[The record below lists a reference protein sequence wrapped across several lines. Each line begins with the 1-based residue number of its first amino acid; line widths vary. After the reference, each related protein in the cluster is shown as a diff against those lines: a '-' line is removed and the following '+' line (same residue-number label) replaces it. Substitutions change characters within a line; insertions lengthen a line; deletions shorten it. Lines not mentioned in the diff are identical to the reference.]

1 MARRGSLLRAF
12 ALLSF
17 VTIALITA
25 VQIAV
30 QWQLLREDLLLWERT
45 STADAIRVQAA
56 AVLAPEDFKDWDTPA
71 ARARFTEFFR
81 LALSN
86 PEILRVKL
94 YGTDKRVVWSDEPR
108 LLGERF
114 EGNVHLAQALA
125 GETVAILEEMAE
137 GNKPEHKYELGFASV
152 VELYVP
158 IVLHRGS
165 APGTAVVDGVVEV
178 YKDPAR
184 RFVNIT
190 YHRLVI
196 IGVSALGGL
205 ILYAALFWIVRRAA
219 RRMEAQQRD
228 LARQADALRT
238 TSEQLAAT
246 QQQLLVSERL
256 AAIGEVSAA
265 VAHGIRN
272 PLASI
277 RASAQVAADA
287 APGPFSSEDRSRQ
300 DTYLRA
306 IIDEVDR
313 LGRWL
318 TSLLDS
324 VRPFQLDLGP
334 VDLNGVLRDLLGIL
348 QRRLATARVT
358 VDARLAADLPKLSA
372 DEVQLQ
378 QAFLGVLENAIEAL
392 PAGGTIHLTTEPAPG
407 DPPAVRIIVRDTG
420 EGIPAERLAHVFEVL
435 YTTKSRGTGLGL
447 AITRKVAERHG
458 GRVDIESRP
467 GEGTTVT
474 IRLPVQAEIAEVA
487 G

>member
-1 MARRGSLLRAF
+1 MPRRGSLLRTF

-17 VTIALITA
+17 LTVALITS
-25 VQIAV
+25 VQIGV
-30 QWQLLREDLLLWERT
+30 QWRLLREDLLQWERT
-45 STADAIRVQAA
+45 STAEAIRVQVA
-56 AVLAPEDFKDWDTPA
+56 AVLDPEDFVRWDTPE
-71 ARARFTEFFR
+71 ARARFSEFFR

-94 YGTDKRVVWSDEPR
+94 YGTDMRVVWSDEPR
-108 LLGERF
+108 LIGERF
-114 EGNVHLAQALA
+114 ESNPHLARALG
-125 GETVAILEEMAE
+125 GEAVALLEQMDKAE
-137 GNKPEHKYELGFASV
+137 NKYERGFASV

-165 APGTAVVDGVVEV
+165 APGTAAVDGVVEV

-184 RFVNIT
+184 RFANIT

-196 IGVSALGGL
+196 MSVSLLGALT
-205 ILYAALFWIVRRAA
+205 LYTALFWIVRRAA

-238 TSEQLAAT
+238 TSEELAAT
-246 QQQLLVSERL
+246 QKQLRVSERL
-256 AAIGEVSAA
+256 AAVGEVSAA

-287 APGPFSSEDRSRQ
+287 PDDRSRQ
-300 DTYLRA
+300 ETYLRA

-334 VDLNGVLRDLLGIL
+334 VDLNGVLRDLLGVL
-348 QRRLATARVT
+348 QRRLAAARVT
-358 VDARLAADLPKLSA
+358 VDARLASDLPKLNA

-392 PAGGTIHLTTEPAPG
+392 PAGGTMYLTTESALGG

-420 EGIPAERLAHVFEVL
+420 EGIPAERLPHVFEVL

-447 AITRKVAERHG
+447 AITRKVVERHG
-458 GRVDIESRP
+458 GRVDIDSRP

-474 IRLPVQAEIAEVA
+474 IRLPVLAEVA
-487 G
+487 EAAE

>member
-1 MARRGSLLRAF
+1 MTRRGSLLRTF

-17 VTIALITA
+17 VTIALITS

-45 STADAIRVQAA
+45 STAEAIRVQAA
-56 AVLAPEDFKDWDTPA
+56 AVLDPDDFTDWDTPS
-71 ARARFTEFFR
+71 ARSRFSEFFR

-94 YGTDKRVVWSDEPR
+94 YGPDKRVVWSDEPR
-108 LLGERF
+108 LLGQRF
-114 EGNVHLAQALA
+114 EDNAHLARALA
-125 GETVAILEEMAE
+125 GETVAVLEEMDRTGKA
-137 GNKPEHKYELGFASV
+137 EHKYELAFTSV

-158 IVLHRGS
+158 IVLHRGT
-165 APGTAVVDGVVEV
+165 PGTAVVDGVVEV
-178 YKDPAR
+178 YKDPSR
-184 RFVNIT
+184 RFANIT

-196 IGVSALGGL
+196 IGVSVLGALT
-205 ILYAALFWIVRRAA
+205 LYAALFWIVRRAA

-238 TSEQLAAT
+238 TGEQLAAT
-246 QQQLLVSERL
+246 QKQLRVSERL
-256 AAIGEVSAA
+256 AAVGEVSAA

-287 APGPFSSEDRSRQ
+287 PAGPFSPEDRSRQ

-334 VDLNGVLRDLLGIL
+334 VDLNGVLRDLLGVL
-348 QRRLATARVT
+348 QRRLATSRVT

-447 AITRKVAERHG
+447 SITRKVAERHG
-458 GRVDIESRP
+458 GRVDIDSRP

-474 IRLPVQAEIAEVA
+474 IRLPVQAEVAEVPE
-487 G
+487 

>member
-1 MARRGSLLRAF
+1 MSRRGSLLRTF

-17 VTIALITA
+17 VTVALITS
-25 VQIAV
+25 VQIGV
-30 QWQLLREDLLLWERT
+30 QWRLLREDLLQWERT
-45 STADAIRVQAA
+45 STAEAIRVQVA
-56 AVLAPEDFKDWDTPA
+56 AVLDPGDFTRGDTPA
-71 ARARFTEFFR
+71 ARARFSEFFR
-81 LALSN
+81 VALLN
-86 PEILRVKL
+86 QEILRVKF
-94 YGTDKRVVWSDEPR
+94 YGTDMRVLWSDEPR
-108 LLGERF
+108 LIGERF
-114 EGNVHLAQALA
+114 ESNPHLVRALG
-125 GETVAILEEMAE
+125 GETVAHLEEMDKAE
-137 GNKPEHKYELGFASV
+137 NTYERGLKSV

-178 YKDPAR
+178 YKDPSR
-184 RFVNIT
+184 RFANIT

-196 IGVSALGGL
+196 MTVSLLGALA
-205 ILYAALFWIVRRAA
+205 LYTALFWIVRRAA

-238 TSEQLAAT
+238 TSEELAAT
-246 QQQLLVSERL
+246 QKQLRVSERL
-256 AAIGEVSAA
+256 AAVGEVSAA

-287 APGPFSSEDRSRQ
+287 PPGPFSSEDRSRQ

-334 VDLNGVLRDLLGIL
+334 VDLNGVLRDLLGVL
-348 QRRLATARVT
+348 QRRLATSRVT
-358 VDARLAADLPKLSA
+358 VDARLASDLPKLTA

-392 PAGGTIHLTTEPAPG
+392 PAGGTMYLTTEPAPG
-407 DPPAVRIIVRDTG
+407 GDAPAVRIIVRDTG
-420 EGIPAERLAHVFEVL
+420 DGIPAERLPHVFEVL

-458 GRVDIESRP
+458 GRVDIDSRP
-467 GEGTTVT
+467 GAGTTVT
-474 IRLPVQAEIAEVA
+474 IRLPVQAEVAEVSE
-487 G
+487 